1 MIYSTMKTRTACIT
15 RATRETQIKIR
26 LTLDGR
32 GCFDIDTGLPFL
44 NHMLELFARHALVNL
59 RLRARGDL
67 DVDYHHT
74 VEDLGLCLGQAL
86 DTALGNRRGIRRYGC
101 ATIPIDD
108 ALSRVVVDLG
118 GRPYLVY
125 AVANK
130 RRKIM
135 AFDVTLIEE
144 FLRAFCVQA
153 RMNLHVAQL
162 YGREPHHA
170 YESVFKA
177 LARALREAVA
187 LDARET
193 GIPSSKGKL

>member
-1 MIYSTMKTRTACIT
+1 MIGCIMKPRTARIK
-15 RATRETQIKIR
+15 RATRETQIEVT

-32 GCFDIDTGLPFL
+32 GRPDVDTGLPFL
-44 NHMLELFARHALVNL
+44 NHMLELFSRHALIDL

-67 DVDYHHT
+67 AVDYHHT

-86 DTALGNRRGIRRYGC
+86 DQALGDRRGIRRYGC
-101 ATIPIDD
+101 ATIPMDD

-125 AVANK
+125 EIANK

-135 AFDVTLIEE
+135 AFDVSLIEE

-177 LARALREAVA
+177 LARALREAA
-187 LDARET
+187 ARDPRET
-193 GIPSSKGKL
+193 GIPSSKGTL

>member
-1 MIYSTMKTRTACIT
+1 MIACIMKPRTAWIK
-15 RATRETQIKIR
+15 RATRETRIEIK
-26 LTLDGR
+26 LALDGHGR
-32 GCFDIDTGLPFL
+32 FDVDTGLPFL
-44 NHMLELFARHALVNL
+44 NHMLELFARHALMDL
-59 RLRARGDL
+59 HLRARGDL
-67 DVDYHHT
+67 AVDYHHT

-86 DTALGNRRGIRRYGC
+86 DKALGNRRGIRRYGC
-101 ATIPIDD
+101 ATIPMDD

-125 AVANK
+125 EIANK

-135 AFDVTLIEE
+135 EFDVSLIEE
-144 FLRAFCVQA
+144 FLQAFCVQS

-187 LDARET
+187 RDPRET
-193 GIPSSKGKL
+193 GIPSSKGTL

>member
-1 MIYSTMKTRTACIT
+1 MT
-15 RATRETQIKIR
+15 
-26 LTLDGR
+26 DWH
-32 GCFDIDTGLPFL
+32 
-44 NHMLELFARHALVNL
+44 N
-59 RLRARGDL
+59 
-67 DVDYHHT
+67 
-74 VEDLGLCLGQAL
+74 AL
-86 DTALGNRRGIRRYGC
+86 DFMSEDQRSNRFALAQLESAEIAMAECLRRLDKALGNRRGIRRYGC
-101 ATIPIDD
+101 ATIPMDD

-125 AVANK
+125 EIANK

-135 AFDVTLIEE
+135 AFDVSLIEE

-177 LARALREAVA
+177 LARALREAVER
-187 LDARET
+187 DPREQ
-193 GIPSSKGKL
+193 GIPSSKGTL

>member
-1 MIYSTMKTRTACIT
+1 MKPRKAHVK
-15 RATRETQIKIR
+15 RATRETQIEVM
-26 LTLDGR
+26 LNLDGR
-32 GCFDIDTGLPFL
+32 GRNDVATGVPFL
-44 NHMLELFARHALVNL
+44 NHMLELFSRHALIDL
-59 RLRARGDL
+59 RVRARGDL
-67 DVDYHHT
+67 AVDAHHT

-86 DTALGNRRGIRRYGC
+86 DQALGDRRGIRRYGC
-101 ATIPIDD
+101 AVIPMDD

-125 AVANK
+125 QVANK

-135 AFDVTLIEE
+135 NFDVSLIED
-144 FLRAFCVQA
+144 FLQAFSVQA

-177 LARALREAVA
+177 LARALRQAAER
-187 LDARET
+187 DPRET
-193 GIPSSKGKL
+193 GIPSSKGML

>member
-1 MIYSTMKTRTACIT
+1 MISCIMKPRTACIK
-15 RATRETQIKIR
+15 RATRETRIEIT

-32 GCFDIDTGLPFL
+32 GRFNVDTGLPFL
-44 NHMLELFARHALVNL
+44 NHMLELFSRHALMDL

-67 DVDYHHT
+67 AVDYHHT

-86 DTALGNRRGIRRYGC
+86 DKALGNRRGIRRYGC
-101 ATIPIDD
+101 ATIPMDN

-125 AVANK
+125 EVANK

-135 AFDVTLIEE
+135 AFDLSLIKE
-144 FLRAFCVQA
+144 FLRAFCIQA

-187 LDARET
+187 RDPRET
-193 GIPSSKGKL
+193 GIPSSKGAL

>member
-1 MIYSTMKTRTACIT
+1 MKTRTACIK
-15 RATRETQIKIR
+15 RATRETQIEVT
-26 LTLDGR
+26 LALDGR
-32 GCFDIDTGLPFL
+32 GRHDIETGMPFL
-44 NHMLELFARHALVNL
+44 NHMLELFARHALMDL

-67 DVDYHHT
+67 AVDYHHT

-86 DTALGNRRGIRRYGC
+86 DKALGNRRGIRRYGC
-101 ATIPIDD
+101 ATIPMDD

-125 AVANK
+125 AIANK

-135 AFDVTLIEE
+135 EFDVNLIEE
-144 FLRAFCVQA
+144 FLRAFSVQA

-187 LDARET
+187 RDARET
-193 GIPSSKGKL
+193 GIPSSKGTL

>member
-1 MIYSTMKTRTACIT
+1 MICSTMKTRTARIT
-15 RATRETQIKIR
+15 RATRETQITIK
-26 LTLDGR
+26 LTVDGH
-32 GCFDIDTGLPFL
+32 GHFDVKTGMPFL
-44 NHMLELFARHALVNL
+44 NHMLELLVKHALVDL
-59 RLRARGDL
+59 HLRAHGDL

-86 DTALGNRRGIRRYGC
+86 NKALGNRRGIRRYGC
-101 ATIPIDD
+101 ATIPMDD
-108 ALSRVVVDLG
+108 ALSRAVVDLG

-125 AVANK
+125 AIANK

-135 AFDVTLIEE
+135 AFELALIKE
-144 FLRAFCVQA
+144 FLQAFCVQA
-153 RMNLHVAQL
+153 RMNLHVSQF

-177 LARALREAVA
+177 LARALREAMGR
-187 LDARET
+187 DARET

>member
-1 MIYSTMKTRTACIT
+1 MIMGIMKSRTACIK
-15 RATRETQIKIR
+15 RATRETRIEIT
-26 LTLDGR
+26 LALDGCGR
-32 GCFDIDTGLPFL
+32 FDVDTGLPFL
-44 NHMLELFARHALVNL
+44 NHMLELFSRHALMDL

-67 DVDYHHT
+67 AVDYHHT

-86 DTALGNRRGIRRYGC
+86 DKALGNRRGIRRYGC
-101 ATIPIDD
+101 ATIPMDD

-125 AVANK
+125 EVANK

-135 AFDVTLIEE
+135 AFDVSLVEE
-144 FLRAFCVQA
+144 FLRALCVQA

-187 LDARET
+187 RDARET
-193 GIPSSKGKL
+193 GIPSSKGTL

>member
-1 MIYSTMKTRTACIT
+1 MIRCIMKPRTACIK
-15 RATRETQIKIR
+15 RATRETRIEIT

-32 GCFDIDTGLPFL
+32 GRFDVDTGLPFL
-44 NHMLELFARHALVNL
+44 NHMLELFSRHALMDL

-67 DVDYHHT
+67 AVDYHHT

-86 DTALGNRRGIRRYGC
+86 DKALGDRRGIRRYGC
-101 ATIPIDD
+101 ATIPMDD

-125 AVANK
+125 DIANK

-135 AFDVTLIEE
+135 EFDVNLIED
-144 FLRAFCVQA
+144 FLQALCVQA
-153 RMNLHVAQL
+153 RMNLHVAQF

-177 LARALREAVA
+177 LARALREAVTR
-187 LDARET
+187 DPRET
-193 GIPSSKGKL
+193 GIPSSKGIL